1 MRKTFYRIA
10 ALSLFL
16 VILTSRLNAFAEEM
30 NTIEESSLHAASAVL
45 MDASSGRI
53 LYEKNGQEFMANAS
67 TTKILTCILTLEE
80 GDFDK
85 PVQVSAYAAS
95 MPDVQLNIRE
105 GEQYLLEDLLY
116 SLMLE
121 SHNDSAVAIAEHVA
135 GSCQEF
141 SRKMNERAKEIGCQK
156 TWFIT
161 PNGLDAKETITLK
174 NGEQMEKEH
183 GTTASD
189 LALILRYCIEKS
201 PQKEEFLKIT
211 RTSQH
216 SFCNKITAE
225 DGSLRNGPRSFSCN
239 NHNSFLQMMEGALTG
254 KTGFTGKAGYC
265 YVGALR
271 EGERT
276 YIVALLACGWP
287 GNRNYKWQ
295 DTRKLM
301 EYGLNTFQLHSVKEL
316 ELDWDEILSSGVE
329 GGQGKKIGQSVGL
342 TLMREQKEEIPD
354 VLLKAGEEL
363 SAKVEK
369 KPLAAPVK
377 KGQQVGRV
385 LYLISG
391 KEWKEERLLSGE
403 DIEKID
409 LLWCIKH
416 CAELFWI

>member
-1 MRKTFYRIA
+1 MSKIPGRIA
-10 ALSLFL
+10 AFSLLMIILSSQFY
-16 VILTSRLNAFAEEM
+16 VFAEE
-30 NTIEESSLHAASAVL
+30 TAQIEENSLHAISAVL

-67 TTKILTCILTLEE
+67 TTKILTCIMALEE
-80 GDFDK
+80 GDNNK

-121 SHNDSAVAIAEHVA
+121 SHNDTAVAIAEHIA

-141 SRKMNERAKEIGCQK
+141 SRKMNQKAKEIGCQN

-161 PNGLDAKETITLK
+161 PNGLDAKETITK
-174 NGEQMEKEH
+174 KSGEQVVREH

-189 LALILRYCIEKS
+189 LALLLRYCIEQS
-201 PQKEEFLKIT
+201 PRKEEFLRIT
-211 RTSQH
+211 RTPHH

-225 DGSLRNGPRSFSCN
+225 DGSLQNGSRSFSCN

-295 DTRKLM
+295 DTGKLM
-301 EYGLNTFQLHSVKEL
+301 EYGLKTYQSHSIEEL
-316 ELDWDEILSSGVE
+316 QLDWKKILSSQVE
-329 GGQGKKIGQSVGL
+329 HGQGTGIGQPVNL
-342 TLMREQKEEIPD
+342 ELLREQKEEIPD
-354 VLLKAGEEL
+354 VLLKEGEEL
-363 SAKVEK
+363 SVKVEK
-369 KPLAAPVK
+369 QPLTAPVK
-377 KGQQVGRV
+377 KGEQVGKI
-385 LYLISG
+385 LYLING
-391 KEWKEERLLSGE
+391 KEWKEENLISSEDIAPIDIIWCLHHCARLLW
-403 DIEKID
+403 
-409 LLWCIKH
+409 L
-416 CAELFWI
+416 